1 MKLKSYLKGIGIGFV
16 LASVILILAGNSNK
30 PMSDADVIKR
40 AKELGMIESTTIG
53 KPYVNDGSEQ
63 NTETS
68 DNKQD
73 VNEDASVKDNVNTD
87 NVSDAANNS
96 NESLKNND
104 NTYTSDSSNS
114 DVSNVVASDDTDDST
129 VTDTSNASDKAD
141 ASGNDDTNS
150 TDASNT
156 TASDSDADSHDTD
169 NKPAYTGVRVI
180 VTISSGESSES
191 VSRSIVE
198 AGLADDEIEFNKY
211 LCENGYDKR
220 LRVGTYEIPL
230 DADFETVSKYL
241 CGMISEDN

>member
-63 NTETS
+63 ISDTA
-68 DNKQD
+68 DNKQEISED
-73 VNEDASVKDNVNTD
+73 VSLKETANTD
-87 NVSDAANNS
+87 NGSDTVNNTDNISDTADS
-96 NESLKNND
+96 NTND
-104 NTYTSDSSNS
+104 DSKSADISTNVLSSDT
-114 DVSNVVASDDTDDST
+114 TDKST
-129 VTDTSNASDKAD
+129 VTDSDKTDAAESNDANNKDTSNS
-141 ASGNDDTNS
+141 DTNN
-150 TDASNT
+150 TDKTNN
-156 TASDSDADSHDTD
+156 D
-169 NKPAYTGVRVI
+169 NKTSYSDVKVI

-241 CGMISEDN
+241 CGMINEDN

>member
-63 NTETS
+63 ISDTA
-68 DNKQD
+68 DNKQEISED
-73 VNEDASVKDNVNTD
+73 VSLKETENTD
-87 NVSDAANNS
+87 NGSDTVNNS
-96 NESLKNND
+96 D
-104 NTYTSDSSNS
+104 NTSDTADSNTNDDS
-114 DVSNVVASDDTDDST
+114 ISADISANDVSSDTTDKST
-129 VTDTSNASDKAD
+129 VTDTDKTDAAESND
-141 ASGNDDTNS
+141 ANNKDTSNSDTNN
-150 TDASNT
+150 TDKTNN
-156 TASDSDADSHDTD
+156 D
-169 NKPAYTGVRVI
+169 NKTSYSDVKVI

>member
-1 MKLKSYLKGIGIGFV
+1 M
-16 LASVILILAGNSNK
+16 
-30 PMSDADVIKR
+30 
-40 AKELGMIESTTIG
+40 
-53 KPYVNDGSEQ
+53 
-63 NTETS
+63 
-68 DNKQD
+68 
-73 VNEDASVKDNVNTD
+73 
-87 NVSDAANNS
+87 
-96 NESLKNND
+96 
-104 NTYTSDSSNS
+104 
-114 DVSNVVASDDTDDST
+114 SNVVASDDTDDST
-129 VTDTSNASDKAD
+129 VTDNLNASDKAD
-141 ASGNDDTNS
+141 ASGNDDTNR